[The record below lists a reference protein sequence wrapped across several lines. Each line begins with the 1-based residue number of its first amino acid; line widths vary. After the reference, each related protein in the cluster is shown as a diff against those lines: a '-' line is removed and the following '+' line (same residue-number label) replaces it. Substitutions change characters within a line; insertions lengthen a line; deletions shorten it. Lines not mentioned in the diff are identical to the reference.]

1 MRRVGHDLAAAAE
14 GADLVVLEGMGRA
27 IHSNFSTKFKCD
39 TLKLAMVKNRVLAE
53 TLFEGEIY
61 DCVMKFEQTG

>member
-1 MRRVGHDLAAAAE
+1 MAAK

-27 IHSNFSTKFKCD
+27 IHSNYSTKFTCD

-53 TLFEGEIY
+53 TLFNGEIY
-61 DCVMKFEQTG
+61 DCVMKYERA